1 MSDASIIF
9 LHGAS
14 SSGKSTLARALQ
26 AKIEKPFWHVSI
38 DHLRD
43 AGVLPSARI
52 KSGEFRWPEMRPA
65 FFSGFHRSLAA
76 YAETGNNLIV
86 GHILDTQGW
95 HRELATLLAPFE
107 LCFVGVH
114 AALPDLVRREAAR
127 GDRPIGSAEQDF
139 HTLHRGFRYDVEVS
153 SSIHSVEENV
163 ETVLAAWRR
172 RTTSRFFEVPEA
184 PAGAP

>member
-1 MSDASIIF
+1 MSDARIIF

-26 AKIEKPFWHVSI
+26 ARIELPFWTISI

-52 KSGEFRWPEMRPA
+52 ASGEFRWREMRPA

-86 GHILDTQGW
+86 EHIIDTPGW
-95 HRELATLLAPFE
+95 HQELATLLAPFDVF
-107 LCFVGVH
+107 FVGVH
-114 AALPDLVRREAAR
+114 AALADLVRREAAR
-127 GDRPIGSAEQDF
+127 GDRQVGSAEHDF
-139 HTLHRGFRYDVEVS
+139 NTLHRDFRYDCEVS
-153 SSIHSVEENV
+153 STGRTVDDNV
-163 ETVLAAWRR
+163 TAVLEAWRT
-172 RTTSRFFEVPEA
+172 RTRSRFFEVAEMRGEP
-184 PAGAP
+184 